1 MPDLAAFLP
10 PSLGENET
18 AQANSSRRDVRR
30 SSAEQRPFVVVRN
43 VLERVAREA
52 RVFDGWR
59 WTLAV
64 RGFNN
69 WRRRVATEDVFRS
82 ANERI
87 AEKGW
92 ELGWRFPI
100 PFLCECSDMH
110 CFGRLE
116 LSLAKYRR
124 VRSHPQRY
132 MTVPGHEVT
141 GAFVLE
147 PGENASFAEK
157 LFSGAGPS

>member
-1 MPDLAAFLP
+1 M
-10 PSLGENET
+10 
-18 AQANSSRRDVRR
+18 
-30 SSAEQRPFVVVRN
+30 
-43 VLERVAREA
+43 ERCSE
-52 RVFDGWR
+52 
-59 WTLAV
+59 
-64 RGFNN
+64 RGSDN
-69 WRRRVATEDVFRS
+69 WRRVETEDVFRS

-87 AEKGW
+87 AKKGW
-92 ELGWRFPI
+92 ELGWRFPV

-110 CFGRLE
+110 CFGRVE

-157 LFSGAGPS
+157 LFSGVGPS